1 MNLRALGAAIFA
13 AGLAILA
20 QRANAQ
26 PIFEVRPPQPVLL
39 AHLAPFAVQY
49 AKASV
54 AVTAGR
60 EPTFDTKRALDKLL
74 ELALRFADAGD
85 TATARVIGEQIAAI
99 GDKAPT
105 IPSDYE
111 SDPNDGRVRVAVGA
125 DAALAALADRLGDKA
140 GAETHL
146 ARVANDAAPA
156 PDDVYSDDYVE
167 ALSTMRDYAAQ
178 AARVRVWAAG
188 TKGVRSAGAPK
199 ELLMRRAVWL
209 AVGGDVAGALSLV
222 EQAPPRSSLPLDVVG
237 FTPSDARRTL
247 ALITKWAVLH
257 GEDSFVRSLAPRA
270 LAVAAG
276 PGANGSN
283 SDPTVADDWGPA
295 LVASGDSEGALRLYD
310 HELHGDLPFLPGQ
323 DGQPECSF
331 YSEDVI
337 ALPAALRDDYR
348 DATRKLYA
356 ALGKSY
362 GPCVDPAAADSDA
375 MDARLETMAWVA
387 PRRLAGE
394 IDKGSFSGAMSHFR
408 TDSLE
413 DLTPQ
418 QFASLVHD
426 LDAGRFDTFDALAA
440 KSDASLVLWAVNYAA
455 GNYRPELRDM
465 NLWPTAGFH
474 SGL

>member
-1 MNLRALGAAIFA
+1 MNLQIWGAAILV
-13 AGLAILA
+13 AGLSMA
-20 QRANAQ
+20 QGANAQ
-26 PIFEVRPPQPVLL
+26 PLLEVRPPQPALL
-39 AHLAPFAVQY
+39 AHLAPLAVQY

-60 EPTFDTKRALDKLL
+60 EPTFDTKRTLDRLL
-74 ELALRFADAGD
+74 ELALRFADSGD
-85 TATARVIGEQIAAI
+85 AATARAIGEQIAAI

-125 DAALAALADRLGDKA
+125 DAAFAALADRLGDKA
-140 GAETHL
+140 GAEMHL
-146 ARVANDAAPA
+146 ARIANDAAPA

-167 ALSTMRDYAAQ
+167 ALSTMHDYAAL
-178 AARVRVWAAG
+178 AARVRAWAAG

-199 ELLMRRAVWL
+199 DLLMRRAVWR

-237 FTPSDARRTL
+237 FTPSDARHTL
-247 ALITKWAVLH
+247 TLIVKWAALH
-257 GEDSFVRSLAPRA
+257 DKQAFVHALEPRA
-270 LAVAAG
+270 LGLAAG
-276 PGANGSN
+276 SGATSS
-283 SDPTVADDWGPA
+283 SDEFGVADDWGPA
-295 LVASGDSEGALRLYD
+295 LVASGDSAGALSLYD
-310 HELHGDLPFLPGQ
+310 HELHGELPFLPGQ

-331 YSEDVI
+331 YADDVI
-337 ALPAALRDDYR
+337 ALPAAPRDDYR
-348 DATRKLYA
+348 DVTRNLYA
-356 ALGKSY
+356 ALAKSY
-362 GPCVDPAAADSDA
+362 RLCIDPAAADADA

-394 IDKGSFSGAMSHFR
+394 IDKGGFSGTMSHFQ
-408 TDSLE
+408 TDALE
-413 DLTPQ
+413 NLSPQ

-440 KSDASLVLWAVNYAA
+440 KSDVSLLLWAVNYAA
-455 GNYRPELRDM
+455 ANYRPELRDM
-465 NLWPTAGFH
+465 NLWPVAGFH